1 MLWPHCFLSLRNRAS
16 TKYIDKY
23 NLLTNSLVTQITLN
37 GYSPGQV
44 TYQWGG
50 YSGVDLA
57 VDEQGL
63 WVLWGNS
70 GDNKRLYA
78 SKIDNDVIVQTHS
91 LSNGENKWCM
101 KWIHNV
107 AVRQR
112 ILMFH
117 WRRFV
122 RWSFSLA
129 NDCLFVPVK
138 FRLFLQYNRMK
149 NKRKHSSSI

>member
-1 MLWPHCFLSLRNRAS
+1 MALISCFLSLKHRAN

-23 NLLTNSLVTQITLN
+23 NLLTNSLEAQITLN
-37 GYSPGQV
+37 GYTPRQ
-44 TYQWGG
+44 TNYQWGG

-91 LSNGENKWCM
+91 LSNGENK
-101 KWIHNV
+101 
-107 AVRQR
+107 
-112 ILMFH
+112 
-117 WRRFV
+117 
-122 RWSFSLA
+122 
-129 NDCLFVPVK
+129 
-138 FRLFLQYNRMK
+138 
-149 NKRKHSSSI
+149 

>member
-1 MLWPHCFLSLRNRAS
+1 MRWPHCFLSLRNRAN

-44 TYQWGG
+44 RYQWGG
-50 YSGVDLA
+50 NSGVDLA

-91 LSNGENKWCM
+91 LSNGENK
-101 KWIHNV
+101 
-107 AVRQR
+107 
-112 ILMFH
+112 
-117 WRRFV
+117 
-122 RWSFSLA
+122 
-129 NDCLFVPVK
+129 
-138 FRLFLQYNRMK
+138 
-149 NKRKHSSSI
+149 